1 MLLGRDREQRELERL
16 LATARGGESAV
27 LALVGEPGIGKSA
40 LLDYTAEEA
49 SDLVLLRARG
59 VVSESQIP
67 FAGLFELLRPA
78 LGYLDRIPE
87 PQAAALESALAL
99 RPARAE
105 NRFAVGAATLSLL
118 AACADTKPL
127 AVLVDDVHWL
137 DGSTAD
143 ALLFAIRR
151 LLAEPIAVVVSAR
164 DNEPSFLDGA
174 DLPTLQLAGL
184 DPRAAAELIG
194 DDADAARLHRETG
207 GNPLALLELA
217 QTHLPE
223 TALDVPAPVVTSVAA
238 EYLERARALPPRTQ
252 DTLVLAAATD
262 RGDLALLARAAATL
276 GLEVRDLDPAVPA
289 RLVDLQTGRIEFR
302 HPLARS
308 AIYGAASNDRRR
320 EVHRALAH
328 ALPDADADRR
338 AWHLALAAAGPD
350 DIASS
355 ALEQAAA
362 RAHER
367 SAYDVASQAY
377 ERAALLSVDD
387 ERRTQLLVSAADAAW
402 LGGRADRSLRL
413 LEGTHGDVAGD
424 SLRGHI
430 AIRQGP
436 LREGLTLLAA
446 AADRAEPEDAV
457 VMLAE
462 AVQGAFFSADAAA
475 MQLYAQRAREC
486 ATGDGELT
494 AFFGDMASGMALV
507 LEGQGDRGLP
517 LIRGA
522 LELLEHSDAL
532 QTDPR
537 LWIWAAHGPL
547 WLRDRDFSSSLI
559 TRTEEAARG
568 HSAVGVLPQL
578 LTQIAMQNVDGNRWV
593 EAQARFDEAIRLARE
608 SGQRTILAVALSR
621 YAWLSG
627 RLGRSEQAR
636 ALADEALAIARE
648 QGVTQC
654 EIWALQGLIE
664 LELVLGAVDAALA
677 RTDELQAVIERQG
690 IKDADLFPAPE
701 RVEIFLRLGRT
712 AEAEDE
718 AIALADAAAAKGQP
732 WALARAARCT
742 ALLAE
747 PAAIDDAFGVALEL
761 HERTRDVFETARTE
775 LAYGARLRRAG
786 RRADARIALQHAIDI
801 FDGFGAAPWSELAR
815 AEYEATGETARRRA
829 PSSLDELTP
838 QELQIALL
846 LADGRTTREAAA
858 SMFLSPKTI
867 EYHLRNIY
875 RKLAIHSRDELR
887 DAVASDRLAVDLP

>member
-1 MLLGRDREQRELERL
+1 MLLGRDREQEELDRL
-16 LATARGGESAV
+16 LETARSGESAV

-40 LLDYTAEEA
+40 LLDYAAEEA

-99 RPARAE
+99 RPSRAE
-105 NRFAVGAATLSLL
+105 DRFAVGAATLSLL
-118 AACADTKPL
+118 AACADARPL

-137 DGSTAD
+137 DGSTAH

-164 DNEPSFLDGA
+164 EDEPSFLDGA
-174 DLPTLQLAGL
+174 GLPSLQLTGL
-184 DPRAAAELIG
+184 DAAAAAQLVGE
-194 DDADAARLHRETG
+194 ADAERLHRETG
-207 GNPLALLELA
+207 GNPLALLELKQA
-217 QTHLPE
+217 HLPE

-238 EYLERARALPPRTQ
+238 AYLERAQALPSRTQ
-252 DTLVLAAATD
+252 DALVLAAATD
-262 RGDLALLARAAATL
+262 RGDLALLARAAAAL
-276 GLEVRDLDPAVPA
+276 GLDITDLDPAVPA

-350 DIASS
+350 DSASS
-355 ALEQAAA
+355 ALEQAAGRA
-362 RAHER
+362 RDR

-377 ERAALLSVDD
+377 ERAALLADD
-387 ERRTQLLVSAADAAW
+387 KDRRTQLFVAAADAAW
-402 LGGRADRSLRL
+402 LGGLPDRALRL
-413 LEGTHGDVAGD
+413 LEDTQGVAAD

-430 AIRQGP
+430 AIRRGP
-436 LREGLTLLAA
+436 LREGLALLATA
-446 AADRAEPEDAV
+446 AERAEPEDAV
-457 VMLAE
+457 MILAE

-475 MQLYAQRAREC
+475 MQLYAQRGREL
-486 ATGDGELT
+486 AAHGDGELT

-507 LEGQGDRGLP
+507 LEGEGDRGIALV
-517 LIRGA
+517 RGA
-522 LELLEHSDAL
+522 LDLLEHSDAL

-547 WLRDRDFSSSLI
+547 WLRDTAVSRSLI
-559 TRTEEAARG
+559 ERTEEAARG
-568 HSAVGVLPQL
+568 HTAVGVLPQL
-578 LTQIAMQNVDGNRWV
+578 LTHIAMQNVDGNNWV
-593 EAQARFDEAIRLARE
+593 QAQARFDEAIRLARE
-608 SGQRTILAVALSR
+608 SGQRTILAAALSR

-627 RLGRSEQAR
+627 RLGRAEQAR
-636 ALADEALAIARE
+636 RLADEALAIARE
-648 QGVTQC
+648 QDVTQC

-664 LELVLGAVDAALA
+664 LELVLGAVDAALM
-677 RTDELQAVIERQG
+677 RTDELRAVIARQR
-690 IKDADLFPAPE
+690 IRDPDVFPAPE
-701 RVEIFLRLGRT
+701 RVEILLRLGRV

-718 AIALADAAAAKGQP
+718 AIAFADAAAAKAQP
-732 WALARAARCT
+732 WALARAARCM

-747 PAAIDDAFGVALEL
+747 PAAVDAAFGAALEL
-761 HERTRDVFETARTE
+761 HEQTRDVFETARTE

-786 RRADARIALQHAIDI
+786 RRVDARVALQRAIDI

-815 AEYEATGETARRRA
+815 TEYAATGETARRRA

-887 DAVASDRLAVDLP
+887 EALRGSSS